1 LIGHTDWVHCVAF
14 SPDGRTLASGS
25 GDNTIKLWDPASGK
39 LLRTLT
45 GQLLRKLLR
54 TLNSQTASVH
64 SVAFSPDGRTLAS
77 GSEDKTIKLW
87 DAASCCAP

>member
-1 LIGHTDWVHCVAF
+1 LSTSSGNTGYYGYVTF
-14 SPDGRTLASGS
+14 SPDGRRLASAS
-25 GDNTIKLWDPASGK
+25 YDNTIKFWDSASGH

-45 GQLLRKLLR
+45 GHSNIV
-54 TLNSQTASVH
+54 T

-87 DAASCCAP
+87 DVSRVNEAGK